1 MNLQLVKAELNRRLL
16 CIVLIFV
23 MATAPSV
30 SVVAQGFGAVQAV
43 RQRVSGLEGGPEAP
57 PGESPPAPGPSS
69 SEQPISPGAMAGKL
83 DTRYV
88 PSTASALLVIR
99 PAQMITAPIA
109 QMLPVEVASA
119 AGRQYLGIDPV
130 DVDEVVIFGDVSNP
144 IAPAYGAAVKFNK
157 PFRAVALPQN
167 VRPMV
172 QLAEFNGKKYLQSS
186 HPLMP
191 SFYGPDNKTLLLAPD
206 TVLRKMVETSGQP
219 KSGQLLDRVREVPA
233 GSDLYLAVDVA
244 SLRGLVPML
253 MGQAH
258 ITMPP
263 EAMQMLESTA
273 ALELTLN
280 LVSRGPVSLVIQ
292 CNDEAAAQQIEMFL
306 AAAKQNMAA
315 APPGEQPAGDNPIA
329 QAMTQ
334 FRERISQR
342 FQPQRNG
349 ASITFLNI
357 TAEDPLQPQLFGMV
371 VGAIGASAGTM
382 KSLPAMKM
390 AQPVPGNGPVA
401 TSDGGPEVT
410 DPPASPAE
418 GAAPETE
425 RR

>member
-1 MNLQLVKAELNRRLL
+1 M
-16 CIVLIFV
+16 
-23 MATAPSV
+23 
-30 SVVAQGFGAVQAV
+30 
-43 RQRVSGLEGGPEAP
+43 
-57 PGESPPAPGPSS
+57 
-69 SEQPISPGAMAGKL
+69 
-83 DTRYV
+83 
-88 PSTASALLVIR
+88 
-99 PAQMITAPIA
+99 TAPIA

-119 AGRQYLGIDPV
+119 AGRQNLGIDPV
-130 DVDEVVIFGDVSNP
+130 DVDEVVIFGDLSNP

-157 PFRAVALPQN
+157 PFRAVALPPN

-172 QLAEFNGKKYLQSS
+172 QLADFNGKKYLQSS

-206 TVLRKMVETSGQP
+206 AVLRKMVETSGQP

-253 MGQAH
+253 LGQVH

-263 EAMQMLESTA
+263 EAMPMLESTS

-280 LVSRGPVSLVIQ
+280 LVSRGPVSLEIQ
-292 CNDEAAAQQIEMFL
+292 CNDEAAAQQIETFL
-306 AAAKQNMAA
+306 AAARQSMAA
-315 APPGEQPAGDNPIA
+315 PTPGEQPAGDDPIA

-349 ASITFLNI
+349 ASITLLNI
-357 TAEDPLQPQLFGMV
+357 TAEDPLQPQLFGLV
-371 VGAIGASAGTM
+371 VGRNWRNWGNEVVLSDECAATCSW
-382 KSLPAMKM
+382 
-390 AQPVPGNGPVA
+390 QRPGC
-401 TSDGGPEVT
+401 DE
-410 DPPASPAE
+410 
-418 GAAPETE
+418 
-425 RR
+425 